1 MFRRKPKI
9 TLYENEEILN
19 TFKLKLSQLI
29 TRRTFGN
36 TGHMYITNQRI
47 ICDLSQFNI
56 NLSVFHDNII
66 SFNWGR
72 NIPTEGTRFTMLYSC
87 INNFGNQG
95 FMTVELRVHNRRKIK
110 KILQTYPYYEKPQ
123 IMPTLKESSKTTS
136 NENSPEESQNDPL
149 KILKARYAKGEISKE
164 EFEEMKKDLEI

>member
-1 MFRRKPKI
+1 MFGRKPKI

-19 TFKLKLSQLI
+19 TFKLRLSRLI
-29 TRRTFGN
+29 TGRAFGN

-72 NIPTEGTRFTMLYSC
+72 NIPTEGTRFTMLYSY

-123 IMPTLKESSKTTS
+123 IMHTLKESSKTTS